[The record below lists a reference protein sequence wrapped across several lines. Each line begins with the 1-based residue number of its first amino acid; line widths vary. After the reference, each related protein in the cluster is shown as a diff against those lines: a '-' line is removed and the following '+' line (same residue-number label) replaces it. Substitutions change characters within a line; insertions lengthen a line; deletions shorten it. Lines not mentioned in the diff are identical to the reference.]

1 MESQLK
7 KSSDLKIDGKLLYKY
22 YSLLNGYNKQLVI

>member
-1 MESQLK
+1 MESQPK

-22 YSLLNGYNKQLVI
+22 YSLLNSIIMSR